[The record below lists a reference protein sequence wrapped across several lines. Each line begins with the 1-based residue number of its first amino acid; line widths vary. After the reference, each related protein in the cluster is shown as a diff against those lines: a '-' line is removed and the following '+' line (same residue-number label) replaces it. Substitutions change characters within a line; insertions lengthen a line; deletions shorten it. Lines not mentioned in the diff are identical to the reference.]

1 MRGCQLF
8 CLDLEA
14 LSHRN
19 SLPLNRHVTERA
31 FCGCARFWAS
41 SSARST
47 GQEPLFVLFLDNAG
61 LILAIA
67 QARAGLTD
75 LHRLSLFACAFGALT
90 RFECFDIFFFFTP
103 RRCFWGQAACAA
115 GPPHGTLHKRT
126 GLGSFFV
133 VRWADSKSCLGWAR
147 GTSSGSVKKNYENSG
162 CSGDAVK
169 GTAGFRSRRVLPCTG
184 VP

>member
-1 MRGCQLF
+1 MLGCQLF
-8 CLDLEA
+8 CDDLEA
-14 LSHRN
+14 LSHRK
-19 SLPLNRHVTERA
+19 SVPLNRNVTERA

-47 GQEPLFVLFLDNAG
+47 GQEPLSVLFLDNAG

-75 LHRLSLFACAFGALT
+75 LHRLSLFACAFDAPT
-90 RFECFDIFFFFTP
+90 RFKSFDIFRFFFFFLP
-103 RRCFWGQAACAA
+103 EAVFLGSARMRSRS
-115 GPPHGTLHKRT
+115 PHGTLRKRT

-147 GTSSGSVKKNYENSG
+147 GTSSGSVKK
-162 CSGDAVK
+162 
-169 GTAGFRSRRVLPCTG
+169 
-184 VP
+184 

>member
-8 CLDLEA
+8 CVYLEA
-14 LSHRN
+14 LSHRK
-19 SLPLNRHVTERA
+19 SLPLNRNVTERG
-31 FCGCARFWAS
+31 FSGCARFWAS

-67 QARAGLTD
+67 EARAALTD
-75 LHRLSLFACAFGALT
+75 LHRLSLFACVFGALT
-90 RFECFDIFFFFTP
+90 RFESLKIPYFAFFFFFAESLLLGSA
-103 RRCFWGQAACAA
+103 RMRSRS
-115 GPPHGTLHKRT
+115 PHGTLHKRT

-162 CSGDAVK
+162 
-169 GTAGFRSRRVLPCTG
+169 L
-184 VP
+184 